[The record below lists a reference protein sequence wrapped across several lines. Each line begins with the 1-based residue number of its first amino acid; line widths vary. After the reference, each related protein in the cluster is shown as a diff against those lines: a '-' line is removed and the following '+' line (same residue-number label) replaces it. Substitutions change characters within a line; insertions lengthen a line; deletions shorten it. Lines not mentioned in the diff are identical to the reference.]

1 VAFNSWIYVHFK
13 TRVWEYV
20 LPKTSVS
27 FHFWWRIIISL
38 RYFFL
43 KDCSSKVNHRNSNV
57 VRPVEWHLE
66 SGVGSLLFWNSIVFF
81 GFPHGSFDI
90 LLCSQFWPSI
100 PGFKKELFS
109 NVLNHY
115 MKTEYW
121 QYSIFLTLHQEHHYF
136 QIREKCCE
144 KQHLTDGA

>member
-1 VAFNSWIYVHFK
+1 
-13 TRVWEYV
+13 VWV
-20 LPKTSVS
+20 V
-27 FHFWWRIIISL
+27 
-38 RYFFL
+38 
-43 KDCSSKVNHRNSNV
+43 CSSEI
-57 VRPVEWHLE
+57 P
-66 SGVGSLLFWNSIVFF
+66 VFF
-81 GFPHGSFDI
+81 AFPHGSFDI